1 MDHSGRRGLD
11 LLDGPIGG
19 EAVDIDLER
28 QRRADMGI
36 GISLA
41 LLAAIGYGTS
51 DFVGGAGARR
61 AATLSIVF
69 IGQLIGAVAML
80 LVGLSSPGTPT
91 LAHAGWALTAG
102 LGSAAGSIFLLRGL
116 SRGRM
121 AIVAPTS
128 AVGAAVLPV
137 LAGLASGDQPATLVW
152 IGLILALPGIWL
164 VSRQVADGRESSAAG
179 RGAFFDGLLGGLGF
193 GVLFV
198 ALGQI
203 PGSAGTLPLALNQLT
218 GAFVTVVV
226 ATVLRQE
233 WQPSRSAAGWGV
245 TSGLLGG
252 SGTLAFVE
260 ASHLADLGVVAVL
273 ASLYPAVTVL
283 LARALLSERL
293 GAGQRLGLVFCS
305 AAVGLIAAG

>member
-1 MDHSGRRGLD
+1 
-11 LLDGPIGG
+11 
-19 EAVDIDLER
+19 
-28 QRRADMGI
+28 MGT
-36 GISLA
+36 GIALA
-41 LLAAIGYGTS
+41 LLSAIGYGTS

-61 AATLSIVF
+61 ASTMSIVF
-69 IGQLIGAVAML
+69 TGQVTGAVAML
-80 LVGLSSPGTPT
+80 LVGLGSAGTPT
-91 LAHAGWALTAG
+91 PADAGWAVSAG

-116 SRGRM
+116 ARGRM

-137 LAGLASGDQPATLVW
+137 VAGLAGGEQPVALVW
-152 IGLILALPGIWL
+152 IGVVLALPGIWL
-164 VSRQVADGRESSAAG
+164 VSRQVADGTGSSAAG
-179 RGAFFDGLLGGLGF
+179 RGAFVDGLLGGLGF

-203 PGSAGTLPLALNQLT
+203 PESAGTLPLALNQLT
-218 GAFVTVVV
+218 GAVVTVVV
-226 ATVLRQE
+226 ATVLRQQ
-233 WQPSRSAAGWGV
+233 WQPSRRAAGWGV
-245 TSGLLGG
+245 ASGLLGV

-283 LARALLSERL
+283 LARAVLGERL
-293 GAGQRLGLVFCS
+293 GAGQRLGLLFCS

>member
-1 MDHSGRRGLD
+1 MS
-11 LLDGPIGG
+11 
-19 EAVDIDLER
+19 
-28 QRRADMGI
+28 I
-36 GISLA
+36 GIALA
-41 LLAAIGYGTS
+41 LFAAIGYGTA

-61 AATLSIVF
+61 VPAMSIVF
-69 IGQLIGAVAML
+69 LGQVTGAVAML
-80 LVGLSSPGTPT
+80 LVGIASPGTPT
-91 LAHAGWALTAG
+91 MTHAGWALLAG

-121 AIVAPTS
+121 AVVAPTS

-137 LAGLASGDQPATLVW
+137 LAGFAAGERPVALVW
-152 IGLILALPGIWL
+152 IGLLLAFPGIWL
-164 VSRQVADGRESSAAG
+164 VSRQVDTAGPTTAD
-179 RGAFFDGLLGGLGF
+179 RGAFVDGILGGVGF

-203 PGSAGTLPLALNQLT
+203 PESAGSLPLALNQLA
-218 GAFVTVVV
+218 GALVTVVV
-226 ATVLRQE
+226 ATVLRQQ
-233 WQPSRSAAGWGV
+233 WQPQPRAAGWGV
-245 TSGLLGG
+245 SSGLLGV

-293 GAGQRLGLVFCS
+293 GLGQRLGLVFCS